1 LHKRPLP
8 VNNFAGRGQTR
19 NGRRSVRF
27 TSRFEILRRL
37 QPVANEQNEFNA
49 PWNLPRENFT
59 AKKINPPRR
68 KDAISAKSMNIPNPF
83 VPKGSLLEQQ
93 SKRRS
98 HMKLGVLCV
107 LVVGV
112 AGLTAMLI
120 QGCKRE
126 QNNEAE
132 NQPPVDTN
140 TVVMNT
146 NTPPLEASNTA
157 PPVVAPVPVPVP
169 EVAGTEYVVVKGD
182 SFAKIA
188 KKNGVSVKAIEAANP
203 GVEPTKLKVGQ
214 KLSIPAS
221 TSGASAMTGGPVS
234 TGSGVAGETYTVKSG
249 DSLTKIAKAHGTTV
263 KAIKAENNLNTDH
276 IKVGQKLK
284 IPAKAE
290 AAGPV
295 APAPTPPA
303 PASTP
308 SGQ

>member
-1 LHKRPLP
+1 
-8 VNNFAGRGQTR
+8 
-19 NGRRSVRF
+19 
-27 TSRFEILRRL
+27 
-37 QPVANEQNEFNA
+37 
-49 PWNLPRENFT
+49 LPRDDFAAE
-59 AKKINPPRR
+59 KINQPRR
-68 KDAISAKSMNIPNPF
+68 KDAISAKSMNNPNPF

-98 HMKLGVLCV
+98 RMKLGVLCV

-132 NQPPVDTN
+132 NTPPPAETNAVVADTN
-140 TVVMNT
+140 
-146 NTPPLEASNTA
+146 PPPMEASNPPVAA
-157 PPVVAPVPVPVP
+157 PPVVAPAPVP

-221 TSGASAMTGGPVS
+221 AGGAVASAMAGGQAS
-234 TGSGVAGETYTVKSG
+234 AGSSMGEETYTVKSG
-249 DSLTKIAKAHGTTV
+249 DTLTKIAKAHGTTV
-263 KAIKAENNLNTDH
+263 KAIKAASDLTTDH

-290 AAGPV
+290 AAAPAPAPAPV
-295 APAPTPPA
+295 APAPAPTPGTA
-303 PASTP
+303 PAGTP
-308 SGQ
+308 SGH